1 MLVIHAAQHEGN
13 VEGLS
18 DQAEQVV
25 RKRPVTIV
33 RLGSATFTNAFPVS
47 ELNVWNRM
55 ANQAL
60 PGHEPKYSLLECLP
74 ISGHSAHRAALVPN
88 FRIAAAAHRFEA
100 QSAVCV

>member
-1 MLVIHAAQHEGN
+1 VLVIHAAQHEGN

-60 PGHEPKYSLLECLP
+60 PGQLQPLTMPECLP
-74 ISGHSAHRAALVPN
+74 VSGRSRPAHVQHLPSSATLAPVFP
-88 FRIAAAAHRFEA
+88 
-100 QSAVCV
+100 